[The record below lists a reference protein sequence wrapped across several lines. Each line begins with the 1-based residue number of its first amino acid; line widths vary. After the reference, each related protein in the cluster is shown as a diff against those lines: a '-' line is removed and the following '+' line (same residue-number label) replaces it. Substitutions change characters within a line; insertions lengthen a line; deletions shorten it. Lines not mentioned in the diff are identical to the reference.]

1 MKTNL
6 LLILCVLFTA
16 CDEGSKT
23 ILYPAPA
30 QEQQSPDFKILVANK
45 PIFVYQARVSKY
57 PINQAWPGYQ
67 RPMSQT
73 EMASFAYFD
82 FKGDI
87 DIEIISNQPIKT
99 LDIRPKQ
106 FGIVPFVSG
115 NSIKFSLSK
124 PMQFV
129 VEVNGYH
136 NALHVFANPVE
147 KFNINKD
154 DPKVHYF
161 GPGIH
166 EAGRIKLKSDETV
179 FIDGGAV
186 VYGSIEGINVSN
198 VKIMGRGILDASKIA
213 RSEARNMI
221 YLKEVKDAKISG
233 IILRDP
239 QEWAVRPQQCDNVDI
254 DGIKLIGFWRYNA
267 DGIDMVNSRNVTI
280 SNCFIRAYDDNIV
293 VKGLPAGYKDP
304 KHKNVE
310 DLKINN
316 CVLWNDWGRALEI
329 GAETVA
335 DTIKNISF
343 TNCYIPRFTFIA
355 LDIQNGDKAWVKNVR
370 FENIYIEE
378 PILDSARMADR
389 PEDVSRMAKTIELKI
404 NGHYALKNDSFPGN
418 TSDIYFKN
426 IHYNSQNPTF
436 SNFIG
441 FDSTH
446 IINNIH
452 IKDYYINEKKV
463 TDQATFRKNE
473 FVKNIFVE

>member
-1 MKTNL
+1 MKTIFTLAL
-6 LLILCVLFTA
+6 LLLVGYGINAKVV
-16 CDEGSKT
+16 
-23 ILYPAPA
+23 LYPGPDK
-30 QEQQSPDFKILVANK
+30 EPKSNDFKMFVNDQ
-45 PIFVYQARVSKY
+45 PVFVYQARVSKY
-57 PINQAWPGYQ
+57 PINQEWPGYQ
-67 RPMSQT
+67 RPMNQT
-73 EMASFAYFD
+73 EIASFAYFD
-82 FKGDI
+82 FSGK
-87 DIEIISNQPIKT
+87 IEVKIISDKPVKT
-99 LDIRPKQ
+99 LNIRPTP
-106 FGIVPFVSG
+106 FGIKSSLNG
-115 NSIKFSLSK
+115 NTITFSLSK

-136 NALHVFANPVE
+136 NALHVFANPIE
-147 KFNINKD
+147 TFKIKRD

-166 EAGRIKLKSDETV
+166 DAGRIKLKSDETL

-186 VYGSIEGINVSN
+186 VYGSVEGLNVSN
-198 VKIMGRGILDASKIA
+198 IKIMGRGILDASKIG
-213 RSEARNMI
+213 RTEARNMI
-221 YLKEVKDAKISG
+221 FLREVRDAKISG

-254 DGIKLIGFWRYNA
+254 DGVKLIGFWRYNA
-267 DGIDMVNSRNVTI
+267 DGIDMVNSRKVTI

-304 KHKNVE
+304 LHRNVE

-370 FENIYIEE
+370 FENIFVEE
-378 PILDSARMADR
+378 PILDSARMGNK
-389 PEDVSRMAKTIELKI
+389 PEDITKMAKSIELKI

-436 SNFIG
+436 SNFLG
-441 FDSTH
+441 FDKTH

-452 IKDYYINEKKV
+452 IKDYFINEKKV
-463 TDQATFRKNE
+463 TDQSTFKKNE